1 MTFFIGK
8 HILQGRDDGLLEG
21 RILPLGP
28 PISDLRHP
36 GAAEM
41 LLQGLIVTLVGREE
55 GEKVFDT
62 SFAQSGSEVID
73 GLFAQVSSEDHCD
86 DADGYI

>member
-1 MTFFIGK
+1 MERTGFRYLRARESLDGTDLCMAFFIGK

-21 RILPLGP
+21 CILPLGP

-62 SFAQSGSEVID
+62 SFA
-73 GLFAQVSSEDHCD
+73 
-86 DADGYI
+86 